1 MSHASPRVSSSVS
14 AAGGTAVEHDARLAA
29 ERTGR
34 AHLVFRDGAGHQ
46 VIHQLPEGGGRTVVL
61 GRRREC
67 EVCLEWD
74 LEVSR
79 SHARL
84 QPADGDW
91 AIADEGSRNGSFV
104 NREPVLVDRRLRD
117 GDIVVLGRTSILFRK
132 PARAHEGAHAK
143 LSDVERLVLIELCRP
158 LADPAHGMPADD
170 RMIASRLGLE
180 EDELEDR
187 IHGLLERF
195 GLPGCE
201 PAEARVRLAAAA
213 LQSAIVIPDDL

>member
-1 MSHASPRVSSSVS
+1 MSHVSPRARSSVS

-46 VIHQLPEGGGRTVVL
+46 VIHQLPEGGGATVVL

-79 SHARL
+79 NHARL

-104 NREPVLVDRRLRD
+104 NRERVLVNRRLRD
-117 GDIVVLGRTSILFRK
+117 GDIVVLGRTSIVFRQ
-132 PARAHEGAHAK
+132 PAHVDERAHAK
-143 LSDVERLVLIELCRP
+143 LSDVERHVLIELCRP

-170 RMIASRLGLE
+170 RVIASRLGLE
-180 EDELEDR
+180 QAELEDR
-187 IHGLLERF
+187 IRGLLERF
-195 GLPGCE
+195 ELGGCE

-213 LQSAIVIPDDL
+213 LQSGVVTPTDL